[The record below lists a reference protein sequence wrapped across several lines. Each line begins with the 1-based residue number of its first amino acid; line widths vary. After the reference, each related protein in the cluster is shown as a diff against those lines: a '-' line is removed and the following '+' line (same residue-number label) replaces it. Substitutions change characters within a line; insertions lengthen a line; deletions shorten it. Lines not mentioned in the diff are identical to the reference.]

1 MTVQRHLADQLCD
14 PGSDRALC
22 SAPLSPPVLGG
33 GDDDDSDWVA
43 RVLSSF
49 GDGSI
54 VASTLRWS
62 SVVGAVVA
70 VGGRRGGEG
79 ARRFVEFLAGVRR
92 TSIDTRRYKSG
103 WTRLSTGKRKRRAK
117 ALATRPGT
125 GSRGLGVSSHVAAN
139 GDGRGPDDRT
149 ADAPP

>member
-62 SVVGAVVA
+62 GGGKEVCGIPGRGEEDKYRYQKVQVGVDKAQHGQEEEEGESIGNQAWDRVPGAVCELA
-70 VGGRRGGEG
+70 RGGRR
-79 ARRFVEFLAGVRR
+79 R
-92 TSIDTRRYKSG
+92 
-103 WTRLSTGKRKRRAK
+103 
-117 ALATRPGT
+117 RPGT
-125 GSRGLGVSSHVAAN
+125 G
-139 GDGRGPDDRT
+139 
-149 ADAPP
+149 